1 MDIVNKLKVLNQ
13 LSFKEGVLLI
23 TGILISRITGKN
35 PTYIP
40 QDIFV
45 MGDQMS
51 YIIENG
57 HQMNKVGNTNIAVFK
72 KNTDRD
78 GFNLCLRRMTTDYNI
93 YGQIFRF
100 EEYKPLIDIVNKL
113 WKKEVLY
120 IVDAGANVGCSTLY
134 FKQLFPEAKIVA
146 IEPQSG
152 NFNILTKNIELN
164 NMQKDVFAN
173 KSGLWKDNSNLEI
186 TTDFRDGREYAFFL
200 KTVKDFNTT
209 HETVPG
215 ITINDI
221 LTEYAFPY
229 IDILKIDIEGSEK
242 YLFENEEMARQ
253 TLEKVNFMAL
263 EIHDEIVDRKLI
275 ISLLEKNGFQYESF
289 HETFF
294 AYRKDFLN

>member
-1 MDIVNKLKVLNQ
+1 MEIGNKIKVLNQ
-13 LSFKEGVLLI
+13 LSFREGVLLVVGFI
-23 TGILISRITGKN
+23 ISRITGKN
-35 PTYIP
+35 PTYIS

-57 HQMNKVGNTNIAVFK
+57 NQMNKDKNTNIAIFK
-72 KNTDRD
+72 KETNRD
-78 GFNLCLRRMTTDYNI
+78 SFTLCLRRMTTDYNI

-100 EEYKPLIDIVNKL
+100 EEYRPLIDIVNKL
-113 WKKEVLY
+113 RKKEILY
-120 IVDAGANVGCSTLY
+120 IVDAGANVGCSTVY
-134 FKQLFPEAKIVA
+134 FKQLFPGAKVVA

-152 NFNILTKNIELN
+152 NFNMLTKNIQLN
-164 NMQKDVFAN
+164 NMQNDVFAN

-200 KTVKDFNTT
+200 KTAKDADTT

-215 ITINDI
+215 ITINDVM
-221 LTEYAFPY
+221 TQYSFPY

-242 YLFENEEMARQ
+242 YLFEDEEIARR

-263 EIHDEIVDRKLI
+263 EIHDEVVDRKLVV
-275 ISLLEKNGFQYESF
+275 SLLEKNGFEYENF
-289 HETFF
+289 HETLV